1 MSTILELNDAALTLH
16 QGQSIAYQAPAIAL
30 VEDRSVIFGEAAMRR
45 ARIQPRQS
53 NPNYL
58 GRLSADP
65 LPLASRIARNH
76 ADLVYLHLKD
86 IAPLANGEVM
96 IAAPGVYS
104 ADQLGVL
111 LGILQETGVR
121 VHGFVDSA
129 VAAAAVHPLSGPA
142 WHLDI
147 LLQRAVLTRLA
158 VADTVARAEVLE
170 VPECGL
176 MRLLDT
182 WANAVAGDFIR
193 ETRFDP
199 LHAAPAEQQLY
210 DQVLASIQTLSAT
223 LDTLPFEI
231 EQSGQTRRVELKRA
245 ELENRGAQRLQ
256 TLVER
261 LPRGT
266 DLLLSPRAQR
276 LPGITAACA
285 RMRINPVALADDA
298 LPRGCAAHLAFI
310 TAGAEL
316 RLVTELPA
324 RRKVPVPVVTTAA
337 GITDTTT
344 ASSTTTR
351 TEPTVISPQRQ
362 GPTHLLLGHRALP
375 LGHPDCPVRVLQH
388 GSITLL
394 RPGPDV
400 TLNGAPVVRDTSIEL
415 GDVIGHPAGQT
426 LVIAVEP

>member
-1 MSTILELNDAALTLH
+1 MSTILELNDAALTVH
-16 QGQSIAYQAPAIAL
+16 QGQTIAYRAPAIAL
-30 VEDRSVIFGEAAMRR
+30 VEDRSVVFGEAAMRR

-86 IAPLANGEVM
+86 IAPLASGEVL

-111 LGILQETGVR
+111 LGILQETGIS

-129 VAAAAVHPLSGPA
+129 VAAAALHPLNGPV
-142 WHLDI
+142 WHLDV
-147 LLQRAVLTRLA
+147 LLQRAVLTRLE
-158 VADTVARAEVLE
+158 VTETVARAEVLE

-176 MRLLDT
+176 LRLLDT

-210 DQVLASIQTLSAT
+210 DQVFAAIETVSPT

-231 EQSGQTRRVELKRA
+231 AQSGQTRRIELKRSD
-245 ELENRGAQRLQ
+245 LETRGAQRFQ

-261 LPRGT
+261 LPRGI
-266 DLLLSPRAQR
+266 DLLLSPQAQR
-276 LPGITAACA
+276 LPGLVAACA
-285 RMRINPVALADDA
+285 RMRINPVALAENA

-310 TAGAEL
+310 TAGTEL

-324 RRKVPVPVVTTAA
+324 QRAASAAAAATQTAEPPA
-337 GITDTTT
+337 
-344 ASSTTTR
+344 A
-351 TEPTVISPQRQ
+351 PTVANPDSHR
-362 GPTHLLLGHRALP
+362 PTHLLLNHRALP
-375 LGHPDCPVRVLQH
+375 LAHPDCPVQVLQH
-388 GSITLL
+388 GPITLL
-394 RPGPDV
+394 RPGSGV
-400 TLNGAPVVRDTSIEL
+400 TLNGAPVARDTSIEP
-415 GDVIGHPAGQT
+415 GDVIGHPTGQA